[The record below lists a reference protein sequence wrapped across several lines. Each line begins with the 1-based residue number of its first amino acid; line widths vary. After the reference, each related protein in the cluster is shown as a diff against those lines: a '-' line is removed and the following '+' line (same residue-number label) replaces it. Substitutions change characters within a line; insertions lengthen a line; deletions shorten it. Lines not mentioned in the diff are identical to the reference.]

1 MDTVIS
7 IMSSALYLILAC
19 AIIGAFFTI
28 LHDWKTERQRKK
40 ETEELIKLAEKSGM
54 AQQVLEGKDIGTRDV
69 FKKTLSDIGCQY
81 QIGDGEDKLIFFDF
95 QGEHF
100 YAATNN
106 DNLYVVIWDMFWETV
121 DLNDIDEVS
130 RYRRAINSS
139 NSDTMVTTLYSID
152 EENLRMD
159 IHCRAV
165 IPFAASM
172 PRLDE
177 YLKMA
182 LGDFFKAHR
191 LVNGEVLRLREKEHA

>member
-1 MDTVIS
+1 MNTVTN
-7 IMSSALYLILAC
+7 IMVIALYIILGC
-19 AIIGAFFTI
+19 AIFGAFFTI

-81 QIGDGEDKLIFFDF
+81 QIGDGEDKLISFDF

-106 DNLYVVIWDMFWETV
+106 DNLYVVIWDMFWEAI

-130 RYRRAINSS
+130 RYRRAIKSS

-159 IHCRAV
+159 IHCRAT

-182 LGDFFKAHR
+182 LTDFFKAHH
-191 LVNGEVLRLREKEHA
+191 LVNREVLRLREKEHA